1 MDGAT
6 CVEWKVM
13 LPGLLFFLSLVNDV
27 RGWIAQHDLASAE
40 AAVRAYRAQ
49 SGATPELAAALSW
62 IARAEWDARRLPQ
75 AEQYAAEARK
85 MAADLSLMRRLDAD
99 PWLPTALGAAIEVHA
114 QVLAA
119 QGQRPEAIA
128 FLRQQLAAYSA
139 TSIGER
145 IRKNLNL
152 LDMEGKPAPALETG
166 EWLGPRPPALASL
179 RGHPV
184 LLFFWAHWCVDCK
197 GEGPILASLLATYG
211 PKGLV
216 LLGPTKLYG
225 YAAGGEDAAPA
236 AEKQYIQKVREQ
248 FYPGLAA
255 MPIPVSAANFLNY
268 GASTTPTIVLAD
280 AAGVVRFYHPGAV
293 GEAELS
299 QRIQKVL
306 AR

>member
-1 MDGAT
+1 
-6 CVEWKVM
+6 M
-13 LPGLLFFLSLVNDV
+13 LPGLLFFLSVVNDV
-27 RGWIAQHDLASAE
+27 RGWIERHDLASAQ
-40 AAVRAYRAQ
+40 AAARAYQAQ

-62 IARAEWDARRLPQ
+62 IARGEWDARQLPQ
-75 AEQYAAEARK
+75 ADQYAAEARK
-85 MAADLSLMRRLDAD
+85 MATELLGMRRLDAD

-114 QVLAA
+114 EVLAA
-119 QGQRPEAIA
+119 EGERPEAIA

-152 LDMEGKPAPALETG
+152 LDLEGKPAPALETG
-166 EWLGPRPPALASL
+166 DWLGPRPPSLASL

-184 LLFFWAHWCVDCK
+184 LLFFWAHWCPDCK
-197 GEGPILASLLATYG
+197 AEAPILASLLATYG
-211 PKGLV
+211 AKGLV
-216 LLGPTKLYG
+216 LVGPTKLYG
-225 YAAGGEDAAPA
+225 HAAGGEDATPA

-248 FYPGLAA
+248 YYPALAA

-268 GASTTPTIVLAD
+268 GASTTPTIVLLD